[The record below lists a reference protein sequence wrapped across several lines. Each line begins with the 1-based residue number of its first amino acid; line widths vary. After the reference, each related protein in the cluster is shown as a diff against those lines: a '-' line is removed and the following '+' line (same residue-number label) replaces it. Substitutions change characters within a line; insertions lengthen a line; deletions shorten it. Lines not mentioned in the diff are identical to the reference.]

1 MNIRELH
8 EKALGIVR
16 RLQSVE
22 FELIEVLMQ
31 MDELRGYLE
40 LGYSSLYDYAI
51 NALKLSEA
59 SASNFITVARKS
71 KIIPELKLA
80 IQEGE
85 LSVAKARKITPVVTK
100 ENSSSWIEMAKT
112 MPKAKLEQAV
122 AKVAPQ
128 TLTPE
133 RTKYVNESRLEL
145 RFGVSEEIMQMLKRA
160 QDIVSQNTKAPANYE
175 ETLKELLTEF
185 LQRKDPLE
193 KAKRNSRPKINASAS
208 VPDRR
213 FENTQQKH
221 RPVQN
226 SRYIPAALKHNIY
239 MRDNGQ
245 CRHMNNGKRCEN
257 RRWIDIHHIKPL
269 SLGGMTTE
277 QNLITLCSAHH
288 KQQHALEEKPMQFQI
303 VQSIK

>member
-160 QDIVSQNTKAPANYE
+160 QDIVSQNT
-175 ETLKELLTEF
+175 
-185 LQRKDPLE
+185 
-193 KAKRNSRPKINASAS
+193 
-208 VPDRR
+208 
-213 FENTQQKH
+213 
-221 RPVQN
+221 
-226 SRYIPAALKHNIY
+226 
-239 MRDNGQ
+239 
-245 CRHMNNGKRCEN
+245 
-257 RRWIDIHHIKPL
+257 
-269 SLGGMTTE
+269 
-277 QNLITLCSAHH
+277 
-288 KQQHALEEKPMQFQI
+288 
-303 VQSIK
+303 